1 MLSILFAWWYW
12 EPELEAGLTRI
23 WQSPIFGGRNRGLSR
38 RVAIGAVGAFVALG
52 AVWFI
57 LAAFQFT
64 LPDLGPVDP
73 LRDGTILLVGIAAI
87 QAYYNDGL
95 LVSWV
100 VVFAPL
106 ASVGFLSIG
115 TGLAGGSMLSVVGI
129 VGYSVIIGTVGALVL
144 GTGGFLL
151 GASGRRVVAKLSR
164 SLRERNMS

>member
-1 MLSILFAWWYW
+1 
-12 EPELEAGLTRI
+12 
-23 WQSPIFGGRNRGLSR
+23 
-38 RVAIGAVGAFVALG
+38 
-52 AVWFI
+52 
-57 LAAFQFT
+57 
-64 LPDLGPVDP
+64 
-73 LRDGTILLVGIAAI
+73 LLVGIAAI

-151 GASGRRVVAKLSR
+151 GASGRRVVATLSR
-164 SLRERNMS
+164 SLRERDM